1 MSKHDFDTIV
11 IGGGFAGVTACRD
24 LAEQGYSVL
33 LLEARDRLGGRVF
46 SERGTIGDWEGVI
59 EHGGQYVWSDKQVN
73 VMAEIERYG
82 LTVVHSM
89 MPECYPTIDRGQY
102 NSGPFPVP
110 LEEIFDF
117 ERAAHQI
124 ISDAKRIT
132 LGVPLDRQNL
142 ADLDIPFTEYLDN
155 LKVGAGTSG
164 FFTFLSSFIS
174 GRYPHEVSALPPLQ
188 FVAQLDYSLIR
199 AWGVLDEYTEEGIS
213 TLVDAM
219 AADSEADIRL
229 STPVASVRQDPSGA
243 AVTTVAGDT
252 FTASTVVVATPVACW
267 KNITFDPPL
276 SAGKL
281 AYLGDGTQNSRAVK
295 VHMQVKNAPKAPF
308 ALGNTVTENGAAVL
322 YADHDLGEN
331 GQMMTGFYTNHHD
344 NKDRFGT
351 DFAGVERFLHA
362 FFPEAELVAFDLHD
376 WNEDEWS
383 GYGDW
388 MALPPGIISKHHAEA
403 SRPESRLHFATSDIA
418 QTFMIW
424 FEGAMEMGKKAA
436 VDAQRLMTR
445 EAIESKVPARAKA
458 SSTTSAAAQA

>member
-82 LTVVHSM
+82 LTVVHSP
-89 MPECYPTIDRGQY
+89 MPECYPTVDRGQH
-102 NSGPFPVP
+102 NPGPFPVP

-117 ERAAHQI
+117 ERAFHQI
-124 ISDAKRIT
+124 LSDAKRIT

-142 ADLDIPFTEYLDN
+142 ADLDIPFSEYLDN
-155 LKVGAGTSG
+155 LKVGPGTRG
-164 FFTFLSSFIS
+164 FFTFLGSFFT

-188 FVAQLDYSLIR
+188 FVAQMDHSLIR

-219 AADSEADIRL
+219 AADSGADIRL
-229 STPVASVRQDPSGA
+229 RTPVASVRQDDSGA
-243 AVTTVAGDT
+243 TVTTVAGDS

-267 KNITFDPPL
+267 KKITFDPPL
-276 SAGKL
+276 SEGKMITAG
-281 AYLGDGTQNSRAVK
+281 GHHNSASVK
-295 VHMQVKNAPKAPF
+295 VHMQVRNAPRLPF
-308 ALGNTVTENGAAVL
+308 ALANTETENGAWCL
-322 YADHDLGEN
+322 YTDTDLGDA
-331 GQMMTGFYTNHHD
+331 GQLMTGFYTNHPD

-351 DFAGVERFLHA
+351 DFAGVEAFLHA
-362 FFPEAELVAFDLHD
+362 FFPEAELVAFELHD

-383 GYGDW
+383 GNGDW
-388 MALPPGIISKHHAEA
+388 LALPAGIISKYHAETA
-403 SRPESRLHFATSDIA
+403 RPEGRLHFATADIA
-418 QTFMIW
+418 QTFLVW
-424 FEGAMEMGKKAA
+424 FEGAIEMGKKAA

-458 SSTTSAAAQA
+458 SSATSASAQA

>member
-24 LAEQGYSVL
+24 LAEQGYAVL

-82 LTVVHSM
+82 LTVVHSP
-89 MPECYPTIDRGQY
+89 MPECYPTVDRGQH
-102 NSGPFPVP
+102 NPGPFPVP

-117 ERAAHQI
+117 ERAFHQI
-124 ISDAKRIT
+124 LTDAKRIT

-142 ADLDIPFTEYLDN
+142 ADLDIPFSEYLDN
-155 LKVGAGTSG
+155 LKVGPGTRG
-164 FFTFLSSFIS
+164 FFTFLGSFFT

-188 FVAQLDYSLIR
+188 FVAQMDYSLIR

-219 AADSEADIRL
+219 AADSGADIRL
-229 STPVASVRQDPSGA
+229 GTPVASVHQDDSGA
-243 AVTTVAGDT
+243 TVTTVAGDS

-267 KNITFDPPL
+267 KKITFDPPL
-276 SAGKL
+276 SEGKMVTAG
-281 AYLGDGTQNSRAVK
+281 GHHNSASVK
-295 VHMQVKNAPKAPF
+295 AHMQVRNAPRLPF
-308 ALGNTVTENGAAVL
+308 ALANTETENGAWCL
-322 YADHDLGEN
+322 YTDTDLGEA
-331 GQMMTGFYTNHHD
+331 GQLMTGFYTNHPD

-351 DFAGVERFLHA
+351 DFAGVEAFLHA
-362 FFPEAELVAFDLHD
+362 FFPEAELVAFELHD

-383 GYGDW
+383 GNGDW
-388 MALPPGIISKHHAEA
+388 LALPAGIISKYHAETA
-403 SRPESRLHFATSDIA
+403 RPEGRLHFATADIA
-418 QTFMIW
+418 QTFLVW
-424 FEGAMEMGKKAA
+424 FEGAIEMGKKAA

-458 SSTTSAAAQA
+458 SSATSASAQA

>member
-1 MSKHDFDTIV
+1 MTRHDFDTIV

-46 SERGTIGDWEGVI
+46 SERGRIGDWDGVI

-82 LTVVHSM
+82 LTVVHSPW
-89 MPECYPTIDRGQY
+89 PECYPTVDRGQY
-102 NSGPFPVP
+102 NPGPLPVP
-110 LEEIFDF
+110 VEEIFDF

-132 LGVPLDRQNL
+132 LGIPLDRQNL
-142 ADLDIPFTEYLDN
+142 ADLDIPFSEYLDN
-155 LKVGAGTSG
+155 LKVGPATRG
-164 FFTFLSSFIS
+164 FFTFVGTFFT
-174 GRYPHEVSALPPLQ
+174 GRPTHEISALPPLQ
-188 FVAQLDYSLIR
+188 YVAQMDYSLIR

-219 AADSEADIRL
+219 AADSGADVRL
-229 STPVASVRQDPSGA
+229 GTPVASVRQDDSGA
-243 AVTTVAGDT
+243 TVTTAAGDA
-252 FTASTVVVATPVACW
+252 FTATTVVVATPVACW

-281 AYLGDGTQNSRAVK
+281 ATVGDGNHNSCTIK
-295 VHMQVKNAPKAPF
+295 VHMQVKNAPRIPF
-308 ALGNTVTENGAAVL
+308 ALANPETENGAAVL
-322 YADHDLGEN
+322 YTDSDLGEN
-331 GQMMTGFYTNHHD
+331 GQLLTGFYINHPD
-344 NKDRFGT
+344 NQDRFGT

-362 FFPEAELVAFDLHD
+362 FFSEAELVAFDLHD

-388 MALPPGIISKHHAEA
+388 MALPPGIISKHHAECA
-403 SRPESRLHFATSDIA
+403 RPEGRLHFATADIA
-418 QTFMIW
+418 QTFLVW
-424 FEGAMEMGKKAA
+424 FDGAIEMGKKAA

-445 EAIESKVPARAKA
+445 EAIESKVPARVKA
-458 SSTTSAAAQA
+458 SAVASASAQA